1 MNAKGHGFHSLRDLG
16 LDRPRV
22 DRTLVLIGLM
32 GAGKS
37 SVGRRLAHTLGL
49 NFVDSDKEVEIA
61 AGCSVNEIFDLYG
74 EKGFR
79 DGERRVI
86 ARLLDGTP
94 QVLATG
100 GGAFMNDETRALIK
114 QRGLSIWLD
123 ADVDLLVE
131 RTSRRDTRPLLREGD
146 PAEILRN
153 LAAER
158 YPVYAEADLRVKT
171 ADGPHEQMVRVIV
184 EALLDHESAQ
194 S

>member
-1 MNAKGHGFHSLRDLG
+1 MRDLG